1 MELTSFIIGVLTV
14 VFILDLVGMFMI
26 IKKINKNQENI
37 QDCQSNIE
45 HIHRI
50 IDEHSQSI
58 NLQIDEVY
66 RQMDSRLDKLE
77 NKLTKTK

>member
-37 QDCQSNIE
+37 QGCQSNIE

-50 IDEHSQSI
+50 IDERSQSI

>member
-50 IDEHSQSI
+50 IDERSQSI

>member
-1 MELTSFIIGVLTV
+1 MEPISFTIGVLTV

-26 IKKINKNQENI
+26 IKKLNKNQKEL

-45 HIHRI
+45 NAYRTMN
-50 IDEHSQSI
+50 ERSQST
-58 NLQIDEVY
+58 NLQIDEIY

-77 NKLTKTK
+77 NKLTKNK

>member
-50 IDEHSQSI
+50 IDERSQGI

>member
-37 QDCQSNIE
+37 QNCQSNIE

-50 IDEHSQSI
+50 IDEHSQGI

>member
-26 IKKINKNQENI
+26 
-37 QDCQSNIE
+37 
-45 HIHRI
+45 
-50 IDEHSQSI
+50 
-58 NLQIDEVY
+58 
-66 RQMDSRLDKLE
+66 DKLE

>member
-37 QDCQSNIE
+37 QGCQSNIE

-50 IDEHSQSI
+50 TDERSQSI